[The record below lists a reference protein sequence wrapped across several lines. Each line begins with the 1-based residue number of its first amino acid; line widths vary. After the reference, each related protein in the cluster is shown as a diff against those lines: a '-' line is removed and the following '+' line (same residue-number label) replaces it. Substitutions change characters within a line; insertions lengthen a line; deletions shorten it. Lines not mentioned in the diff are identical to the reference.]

1 MQKLLKIAAL
11 SLGSLVLTSSLALA
25 QTAPEPDSTA
35 GKTPTTSKST
45 THKGKGKKAGKK
57 KSGKK
62 KGGKK
67 TATPEPA
74 K

>member
-1 MQKLLKIAAL
+1 MQKVLKIAAM
-11 SLGSLVLTSSLALA
+11 SLGSLVLTSSLVLA
-25 QTAPEPDSTA
+25 QSAPEPGSAD

-45 THKGKGKKAGKK
+45 THKKGKKAGKK
-57 KSGKK
+57 KGGKK

-67 TATPEPA
+67 TATSEPS